1 MNAKYLNDFERV
13 CWEMAKEHF
22 KAMDKEHITRMIEY
36 SANKRINNELDSEEF
51 KRVGQISRRTESR
64 KTPNVSTAR
73 IGKTKIQRH
82 HRQ

>member
-36 SANKRINNELDSEEF
+36 SANKRINNELDS
-51 KRVGQISRRTESR
+51 
-64 KTPNVSTAR
+64 
-73 IGKTKIQRH
+73 
-82 HRQ
+82 

>member
-1 MNAKYLNDFERV
+1 MSDKYLNDFERV

-22 KAMDKEHITRMIEY
+22 KAMDKEHITRMIEHA
-36 SANKRINNELDSEEF
+36 ANKRINNELDSQEF

-64 KTPNVSTAR
+64 KTPNVATAR
-73 IGKTKIQRH
+73 IGKTKVQRH